1 MFILYNLRQL
11 EKAVARCKA
20 YHPRVRVIRFG
31 LYAVTG
37 QHGTD
42 YQVACYRDEQGRR
55 VVACTCPTHDG
66 VPCKHAA
73 GALQVHAYLAALR
86 RPASEPQGALAASEL
101 KEKCQAA

>member
-1 MFILYNLRQL
+1 MFILHNLRQL

-20 YHPRVRVIRFG
+20 YHPRVRVVRFG

-42 YQVACYRDEQGRR
+42 YTVECYRDEQGRR
-55 VVACTCPTHDG
+55 VVACTCPTRDG

-73 GALQVHAYLAALR
+73 AALQNHAHLVFVRRLIRERKETAPAGVLA
-86 RPASEPQGALAASEL
+86 
-101 KEKCQAA
+101 EKV